1 LEPPTLTLFWAGNYG
16 LYVDSKFLN
25 KFRGYV
31 MIRPESLDMPGVF
44 SYEIYDIIHRGK
56 WSIII
61 NGKIIIAIAD
71 GHGD

>member
-1 LEPPTLTLFWAGNYG
+1 
-16 LYVDSKFLN
+16 
-25 KFRGYV
+25 